1 MKFLQLARE
10 GKNNWWRYLLTIIL
24 TNPGISIG
32 AIIGLVSI
40 YILFDI
46 ISILSDLTGLHPPIG
61 KFFQGFADL
70 LSYNIVSAFLILF
83 LFFCMVFIHRRD
95 FKSVITA
102 HERIKWY
109 RILKGFVVWFS
120 MLLVSLIFSLPDPNL
135 KFTFD
140 RATYPLLFIISLTIF
155 FQAGFEEIFFRGY
168 ILQALNLSLKK
179 PQLSIIISSIIFAI
193 GHWGNQLTL
202 VGNFNIFIDTFI
214 FALIA
219 AIITVLEDGVETA
232 IGIHTANNMFC
243 ALVINDGTS
252 SFYEPL
258 PSLFTNFSTPPNPIE
273 QLYYSILMNG
283 ILLIIIIL
291 PQKLN
296 LIKKIT
302 LKIRGILWKK

>member
-1 MKFLQLARE
+1 MKFLQLAKE

-32 AIIGLVSI
+32 TIIGLLSI

-46 ISILSDLTGLHPPIG
+46 TSLLFNLAGLHPPIG
-61 KFFQGFADL
+61 RFLQGFADL
-70 LSYNIVSAFLILF
+70 LSYNITSAFLMLL
-83 LFFCMVFIHRRD
+83 LFFCMVSIHRRD
-95 FKSVITA
+95 FKSVLTA

-120 MLLVSLIFSLPDPNL
+120 MLLIFLIFSLPDPNL

-140 RATYPLLFIISLTIF
+140 GAVYPLLFIISLTIF

-168 ILQALNLSLKK
+168 ILQALNLFLKK
-179 PQLSIIISSIIFAI
+179 PPLAVLISSIIFAI
-193 GHWGNQLTL
+193 GHWGNQLTF
-202 VGNFNIFIDTFI
+202 VGNLNIFIDTFI
-214 FALIA
+214 FAIVVA
-219 AIITVLEDGVETA
+219 VITVLEDGVETA

-243 ALVINDGTS
+243 ALVVNDGTS
-252 SFYEPL
+252 SFYKPL
-258 PSLFTNFSTPPNPIE
+258 PSLFTDFSIPPSPIE

-283 ILLIIIIL
+283 ILLAIIIL

-296 LIKKIT
+296 VLKKIA
-302 LKIRGILWKK
+302 LR